1 MNYCYKSATRQLWAG
16 TMSGKYCR
24 KHKILCYH
32 RFSANFYAF
41 FTPPRQVFINFL
53 LPARYSSLC
62 KKSMGKHMDY
72 LMEILYVGGLGVFFL
87 LVWALIQACDK
98 LGAKA

>member
-1 MNYCYKSATRQLWAG
+1 
-16 TMSGKYCR
+16 
-24 KHKILCYH
+24 
-32 RFSANFYAF
+32 
-41 FTPPRQVFINFL
+41 
-53 LPARYSSLC
+53 
-62 KKSMGKHMDY
+62 MDY